1 MIEILPETK
10 IEFVA
15 LRLSGKLD
23 DEDYTII
30 VPLLE
35 KQIEAHGSITLFW
48 EMVDF
53 EGWTIPAL
61 WADTKFDVKHATDI
75 DRIAMVGEKK
85 WHELMTQMVKP
96 FTSAEV
102 RYFESDERAPALRW
116 VQEKL

>member
-1 MIEILPETK
+1 MIKILPETK
-10 IEFVA
+10 DNFVA

-53 EGWTIPAL
+53 DGWTVPAL
-61 WADTKFDVKHATDI
+61 WADTKFDLKHASDL
-75 DRIAMVGEKK
+75 DKVAMVGDKK
-85 WHELMTQMVKP
+85 WQELLKKLMRP
-96 FTSAEV
+96 FTSA
-102 RYFESDERAPALRW
+102 RLRFFESAERESALQW
-116 VQEKL
+116 CHKQS